1 MFGSYLHIIIQN
13 RISKPVLINGELP
26 KTSKEDKKHH
36 GIGTGNIIDTVKS
49 SNGAIEFYEQDDWFV
64 ADVLLPV

>member
-49 SNGAIEFYEQDDWFV
+49 SKGAIEFYEQDDWFV